1 MRWNPARLRGFTL
14 IELMVTIAVLAIL
27 LMMALP
33 SFSDF
38 RARSAAR
45 GAAEQ
50 LVSAMNMAKFE
61 AVKRDRLVKVVFAR
75 DGDRM
80 CIGTALA
87 SGVGDDISC
96 DCFTANACDIARFPA
111 EQAEWRRATWV
122 GDPTMGNNG
131 TAGAGV
137 VVIDP
142 KLGLITEAGDAG
154 SIVVNASNGDVNYR
168 LSFDISALGRAS
180 VCVPSGSPGIAGY
193 RSC

>member
-1 MRWNPARLRGFTL
+1 
-14 IELMVTIAVLAIL
+14 
-27 LMMALP
+27 MAQP
-33 SFSDF
+33 SNAHI
-38 RARSAAR
+38 RARNAAR

-50 LVSAMNMAKFE
+50 LVSVMNMAKFE
-61 AVKRDRLVKVVFAR
+61 AVKRDRLVKVVFVR

-87 SGVGDDISC
+87 SATGDDASC

-111 EQAEWRRATWV
+111 EQAEWRHTTWV

-154 SIVVNASNGDVNYR
+154 AVVVNANNGDVNYR
-168 LSFDISALGRAS
+168 LNFDISALGRAS
-180 VCVPSGSPGIAGY
+180 VCVPSGSPGIPGY

>member
-1 MRWNPARLRGFTL
+1 
-14 IELMVTIAVLAIL
+14 MVTIAVLAIL

-50 LVSAMNMAKFE
+50 LVSALNMAKFE
-61 AVKRDRLVKVVFAR
+61 AVKRDRPVKVVFVR

-80 CIGTALA
+80 CVGTALA
-87 SGVGDDISC
+87 SGATDDDAC

-111 EQAEWRRATWV
+111 EQAEWRRTTWA

-142 KLGLITEAGDAG
+142 KLGLITETGDAG
-154 SIVVNASNGDVNYR
+154 TVTVNANNGAVNYR
-168 LSFDISALGRAS
+168 LNFDISVLGRAS
-180 VCVPSGSPGIAGY
+180 VCVPSGSPAIPGY
-193 RSC
+193 GSC

>member
-1 MRWNPARLRGFTL
+1 
-14 IELMVTIAVLAIL
+14 L

-50 LVSAMNMAKFE
+50 LVSAMNMARFE
-61 AVKRDRLVKVVFAR
+61 AVKRDRLVKVVFVR

-87 SGVGDDISC
+87 NGTDDDASC

-111 EQAEWRRATWV
+111 DQTEWRRTTWV
-122 GDPTMGNNG
+122 GDPTMGDNG

-142 KLGLITEAGDAG
+142 KLGLITETGDSG
-154 SIVVNASNGDVNYR
+154 GGVVNANNGDVNYR
-168 LSFDISALGRAS
+168 LSFDISSLGRAS
-180 VCVPSGSPGIAGY
+180 VCVPTGSPSIPGY
-193 RSC
+193 GSC

>member
-1 MRWNPARLRGFTL
+1 MRWNPARLHGFTL
-14 IELMVTIAVLAIL
+14 IELLVTIAVAAIL
-27 LMMALP
+27 LMMAVP

-38 RARSAAR
+38 RARSAVR
-45 GAAEQ
+45 GSVEQ
-50 LVSAMNMAKFE
+50 LVSAMNMARFE
-61 AVKRDRLVKVVFAR
+61 AVKRDRLVKVVFVR

-80 CIGTALA
+80 CVGTALA
-87 SGVGDDISC
+87 TGTDDDTSC

-111 EQAEWRRATWV
+111 NQTEWRRTTWV

-142 KLGLITEAGDAG
+142 KLGLITETDDAG
-154 SIVVNASNGDVNYR
+154 AVVVNANNGNTNYR
-168 LSFDISALGRAS
+168 LSFDISELGRAS
-180 VCVPSGSPGIAGY
+180 VCVPSGSPAIPDY